1 MIIKSIR
8 VRTRSGIGR
17 LVRHLRNGADN
28 DAVEF
33 LQGTARDIQDMQADA
48 CVHSST
54 YSVRHWIIAPQEVT
68 TREQFRKTMV
78 FLATQFGFDPNHAVI
93 IEHTKKRATASATDR
108 HWHVLV
114 CEIDAVTGKT
124 LRSSFDRI
132 LHELT
137 ARWSEYSFGHSFIP
151 GKHTAAVIRGLRN
164 RGMASIADRLTA
176 ELGTSVELPAEA
188 FSHAQHQQAKR
199 EGFDL
204 VSVKL
209 TIQKLVA
216 EAANAAEFEAGI
228 RQHGLEIRAGDKK
241 NTWVVASP
249 DGSVLGALHRLA
261 AERKSAINVL
271 MEKVNEQRHPNRTGH
286 SEGHQSYP
294 PPPGSGRGGER
305 NRTSDLASGKNA
317 GSHRADPSA
326 DRADAPTPE
335 QRQAKPH
342 TQSTRLALT
351 IEQGLLVQRL
361 HAKACELAKPNLS
374 RVSDELSRLEVSARA
389 DLAFMLPKRRYT
401 PEVIA
406 AKADTERARAAVDSA
421 FDRQWQLAE
430 SIRNAPKVSWWTYL
444 IGLAGVRSRRIEE
457 LQRQLASADDHLW
470 QCRTYAGQC
479 EAQQVKAERLAE
491 QQHRTAAGAAAAR
504 HQAANDTLLRVAR
517 ARAFLVSFP
526 ETAEAGLDYVLRRS
540 TAGFDDDAIRSMPA
554 FVPRPSR

>member
-17 LVRHLRNGADN
+17 LVRHLQNGADN
-28 DAVEF
+28 EAVEF

-48 CVHSST
+48 RVHRST

-68 TREQFRKTMV
+68 TREQFRQTMA
-78 FLATQFGFDPNHAVI
+78 FLAAEFGFDPNRAVI

-151 GKHTAAVIRGLRN
+151 GKHTAAVIRGLRD
-164 RGMASIADRLTA
+164 RGMTCVADRLA
-176 ELGTSVELPAEA
+176 AALGTSVELTAEA
-188 FSHAQHQQAKR
+188 FSHAQHQEAKR
-199 EGFDL
+199 AGFDL
-204 VSVKL
+204 ASVKL

-216 EAANAAEFEAGI
+216 EAATAAEFETGI
-228 RQHGLEIRAGDKK
+228 RQHGLEIRAGDKR
-241 NTWVVASP
+241 NTWVVVSP

-261 AERKSAINVL
+261 AERKSAINIL
-271 MEKVNEQRHPNRTGH
+271 MEKVNEQRDTNRTGN
-286 SEGHQSYP
+286 SKGHQSYP
-294 PPPGSGRGGER
+294 PPPGRGRGGER
-305 NRTSDLASGKNA
+305 TRTSDLASGKNA
-317 GSHRADPSA
+317 GSHRTDPSS
-326 DRADAPTPE
+326 DRADTPTPE
-335 QRQAKPH
+335 QQQAKPNN
-342 TQSTRLALT
+342 QFTRIALT
-351 IEQGLLVQRL
+351 TEQGLQVQRL
-361 HAKACELAKPNLS
+361 HSKACELVKPNVL
-374 RVSDELSRLEVSARA
+374 RVSDELNRLEVSARA
-389 DLAFMLPKRRYT
+389 DLASMLPKRRYT

-406 AKADTERARAAVDSA
+406 AKADAERARADVDSA
-421 FDRQWQLAE
+421 FDRRWQLAE

-479 EAQQVKAERLAE
+479 EALQVNAERRAD
-491 QQHRTAAGAAAAR
+491 QQHRMAAGAVAAR
-504 HQAANDTLLRVAR
+504 HEAAEATLGRVAR
-517 ARAFLVSFP
+517 ARVFLASFP
-526 ETAEAGLDYVLRRS
+526 EAAESGLDHVFRRS
-540 TAGFDDDAIRSMPA
+540 TPASEDEAISPTPA
-554 FVPRPSR
+554 LVPRRTR